1 MLHHDTGWPTEH
13 QGVPGHAPT
22 MTHHKVQSPAK
33 KGLLLSRGL
42 LGLPGQRCAVADPSQ
57 VSPRLPMAGG
67 GGPAPPWA
75 WVSSVKC
82 GIALPSSPGGRDG
95 EMSLPCWE
103 AGASGAV
110 STRNGT
116 AGPEEHRAQV
126 RTEVGWHGRAEGAPC
141 AGQDG
146 SGGRL
151 HAQGGYSSS
160 SHPQAPGLTA
170 WLCHLLI
177 VFSSDHDSNP
187 AP

>member
-116 AGPEEHRAQV
+116 AGPEEHRQV
-126 RTEVGWHGRAEGAPC
+126 RTEVGWYRQGQRSTVRRSERKWDGT
-141 AGQDG
+141 AGQKEH
-146 SGGRL
+146 R
-151 HAQGGYSSS
+151 AQDRTEVEG
-160 SHPQAPGLTA
+160 
-170 WLCHLLI
+170 
-177 VFSSDHDSNP
+177 VFTHREATVRRVHKLQD
-187 AP
+187 